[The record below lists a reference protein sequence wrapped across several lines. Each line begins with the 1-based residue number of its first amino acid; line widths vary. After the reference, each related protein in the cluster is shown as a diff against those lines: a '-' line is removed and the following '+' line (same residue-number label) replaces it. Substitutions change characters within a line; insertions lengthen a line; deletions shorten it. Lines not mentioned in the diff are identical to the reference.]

1 MKKALENR
9 FGKDNIRELSV
20 GEGEMPLFLI
30 DIDARTKFQVLMT
43 SGLSDYEM
51 PVPEK
56 EIGKEFRELYFCL
69 PNYWEIDETDNPRMN
84 WVFYWIQRL
93 SKYVVEKETWFGNGH
108 TMPCGKEKQPLSD
121 SMKQDHFIL
130 LDPIILE
137 NELAPLEVDGK
148 TIHFL
153 SIVPI
158 FEAEL
163 NYKLAKGTK
172 KFRNKFI
179 RAGNNEKLDDFRVS
193 VIRNRWR
200 IL

>member
-1 MKKALENR
+1 
-9 FGKDNIRELSV
+9 
-20 GEGEMPLFLI
+20 MPLFLI

-84 WVFYWIQRL
+84 WVLYWIQRL

-137 NELAPLEVDGK
+137 NKLAPLKVDGK